1 VSKRSPTPLAA
12 LAQEL
17 AAEGGLLRA
26 AVREPEPAPATP
38 HGDAAAAGPRARGRE
53 DTYAQIVEAVREGH
67 LVHTQEGSR
76 GRFVTTDDEDLA
88 LLVGDRLY
96 ALGLS
101 RLAELGDLDAVAEL
115 ADVIVLGAQAHATGV
130 PELAEAAW
138 EAGSQAVGLGRFEAL
153 ETAKKA
159 ARTGDPSGPSALR
172 AAARQLG
179 GAGTNPP
186 TPPNTLTQR

>member
-1 VSKRSPTPLAA
+1 
-12 LAQEL
+12 
-17 AAEGGLLRA
+17 
-26 AVREPEPAPATP
+26 
-38 HGDAAAAGPRARGRE
+38 
-53 DTYAQIVEAVREGH
+53 
-67 LVHTQEGSR
+67 
-76 GRFVTTDDEDLA
+76 

-138 EAGSQAVGLGRFEAL
+138 EAGSHAVGQGRLEAL

>member
-76 GRFVTTDDEDLA
+76 GRFVTTDD
-88 LLVGDRLY
+88 
-96 ALGLS
+96 
-101 RLAELGDLDAVAEL
+101 
-115 ADVIVLGAQAHATGV
+115 
-130 PELAEAAW
+130 
-138 EAGSQAVGLGRFEAL
+138 
-153 ETAKKA
+153 
-159 ARTGDPSGPSALR
+159 
-172 AAARQLG
+172 
-179 GAGTNPP
+179 
-186 TPPNTLTQR
+186 